1 MRVEYIN
8 PFYKAT
14 IDVFRIMLNLDVQRG
29 QVRAVDE
36 LVPVSEANV
45 VIGVTGDL
53 KGSLLYSFPKE
64 MALEMV
70 TIMAGMPMTKLDAF
84 VSSALAEVANIISG
98 NAVTLLSQNSF
109 TCQISPPQVFVGTD
123 GALSMATEQE
133 YAFCCIRRSICGGP
147 SRFQRVESCRTPT
160 CAPTCQ

>member
-70 TIMAGMPMTKLDAF
+70 TIMAGC
-84 VSSALAEVANIISG
+84 
-98 NAVTLLSQNSF
+98 LLY
-109 TCQISPPQVFVGTD
+109 T
-123 GALSMATEQE
+123 
-133 YAFCCIRRSICGGP
+133 
-147 SRFQRVESCRTPT
+147 SRCV
-160 CAPTCQ
+160 

>member
-123 GALSMATEQE
+123 GALSMTTEQ
-133 YAFCCIRRSICGGP
+133 AIVVPLITSIGTFEVSISLHGSP
-147 SRFQRVESCRTPT
+147 R
-160 CAPTCQ
+160 